1 MGANTLT
8 TLTPSRGQ
16 TGQMGAAGGT
26 AGYGTMSS
34 IESVNAQLGTWSA
47 PEARPH
53 APRSGPRGDPSI
65 TPRHRP
71 SVGRIT
77 YATQCPRPPCP
88 WQRQR
93 CRAVQ
98 RGGVRT
104 SR

>member
-26 AGYGTMSS
+26 GGYGTMSS

-53 APRSGPRGDPSI
+53 APRSVPRGGPSI
-65 TPRHRP
+65 SPLAMLT
-71 SVGRIT
+71 GIN
-77 YATQCPRPPCP
+77 YATLCPFLCRPCP
-88 WQRQR
+88 VAAS
-93 CRAVQ
+93 AVPWHARWLGLAQ
-98 RGGVRT
+98 
-104 SR
+104 